1 MFKIYL
7 NDECFYD
14 DRMEQ
19 RSITGLKLTLEENK
33 AGSLEFTIYPDHPY
47 YSAFEKITST
57 ILVKQNDVI
66 IFRGRVLDSEE
77 SFYKDRKITCEGEY
91 AFFNDGIF
99 YPLGQ
104 DGGEDE
110 YGEEQITPFTPIEIF
125 TQIITDYNSQ
135 VSEDRRFLIGN
146 ISITGST
153 EEIGYAN
160 MEFIKSIEALD
171 DLIDRCGGHFIFRH
185 EDEGVYIDWTEDY
198 ESINQN
204 VSFGINLLD
213 LTQTIQGDKVVTAIL
228 PHGDTREDTNW
239 PCNISTLQIP
249 TTTLHRQM
257 GVVPDSESR
266 NEQFGDYG
274 IYLVNI
280 PLYEKYGLI
289 IEERSYDGYPDDWKD
304 QLIADVYNLTGL
316 SNSIEITA
324 VDMSCLNDVD
334 FFQIG
339 KKVDVIS
346 DKHGIK
352 DSYNITKLELNLQNP
367 SSNKF
372 TLGKVI
378 PNFVEQIV
386 NDNKTKPVD
395 GKSIKI
401 TGYEFAY
408 AISESGTEKPDDESF
423 STTYSPQQGKWLWTR
438 VTTKFNDGT
447 ETKCYYPS
455 YQGMD
460 AKQFRIKADST
471 VVIRNDRRTDAQT
484 IIFTAEISGYPN
496 AVPLWYID
504 GEKVGEGGSYSR
516 SIPYKG
522 AEKFSI
528 SLYDNTT
535 LMDTLNLSI
544 LDETKK
550 DVYLGE
556 CTTSTPTQVIDEDG
570 STLALCKGDY
580 FLCSKTFD
588 NFIAGNPY
596 VYDGE
601 TWIVAD
607 IDGFITLDK
616 YSDIMSHC
624 LTDAL
629 SGDTDTNTK
638 FMSWFQN
645 LASKKAFLQYLGA
658 QYIRLI
664 NGGKIYGGAYTMDSE
679 GNISN
684 PTGGLGFCLS
694 DDGRFEAVEALLKKL
709 TVEGLNATKAY
720 IEGEL
725 TCEDE
730 KGTVFKTQK
739 GSSVTKEIPC
749 STADHWNSTD
759 AFSVPYGSSGDASFG
774 GSSYKYKRTND
785 ANMLEIHRKEVR
797 DGTGWWP
804 TISLDTTDSY
814 TGKYKLRITCYT
826 DIDNT
831 SRITIKV
838 NNKTIV
844 NWEEI
849 DWQDIKDGGHLEYN
863 FTANKGDSIHYDY
876 DHPTML
882 GIGLWSVTSL
892 YFYDENTIPL
902 YNSSNPLSGVEIR
915 KDVIY
920 PHSTKLTLGNVFNS
934 DNYVRYALPDGWA
947 NGLPAV
953 NVTYICEATTCVIN
967 GISRQIANV
976 RKTNTEVVVYTAE
989 IGYVTLKMG
998 SYYYISGTLKLVD
1011 SERGNITETL
1021 IPSND
1026 NSAIG
1031 TPNKPFKN
1039 GYINNMQGNV
1049 NSEGTNY
1056 KVWGAVAN

>member
-198 ESINQN
+198 ESINQD

-304 QLIADVYNLTGL
+304 QLIADVDNLTGL

-460 AKQFRIKADST
+460 AKQFKIKADST

-484 IIFTAEISGYPN
+484 IIFTADISGYPN

-516 SIPYKG
+516 NIPYKK
-522 AEKFSI
+522 AEAFSVN
-528 SLYDNTT
+528 LYDGTV
-535 LMDTLNLSI
+535 LKDTLNLTVI
-544 LDETKK
+544 DKTGGAL
-550 DVYLGE
+550 YLGACE
-556 CTTSTPTQVIDEDG
+556 NSVPTQTSEGTDLI
-570 STLALCKGDY
+570 KGDY
-580 FLCSKTFD
+580 FLCTKSFAE
-588 NFIAGNPY
+588 FLAGNPY
-596 VYDGE
+596 VYNGASWESAELSGNVSVNEYADIMSKCLEDALNTDTVENTKYSSWFKKLAANIVFTNMFISRNLHIVTNNFEFQVSTIDDDGNKLE
-601 TWIVAD
+601 YPIWEVKYNNNIIFKIDTSNGTISAQNADFINSSISGTAIITNGQFKGFFDCESIKAQPDESSVYKTVIFYASQGIKQVRNLAIQLGYNPPQTSNGVKTRCRLSGNSNVAFFKLELSYDSYTFGSYSEDRIIFYD
-607 IDGFITLDK
+607 IDGKEIKLANLGIG
-616 YSDIMSHC
+616 Y
-624 LTDAL
+624 
-629 SGDTDTNTK
+629 SGDTTHGYLFTSNSYNFGDNFSGCYFTQDVT
-638 FMSWFQN
+638 
-645 LASKKAFLQYLGA
+645 LEVLQGGN
-658 QYIRLI
+658 RLVV
-664 NGGKIYGGAYTMDSE
+664 
-679 GNISN
+679 NI
-684 PTGGLGFCLS
+684 PG
-694 DDGRFEAVEALLKKL
+694 
-709 TVEGLNATKAY
+709 
-720 IEGEL
+720 IEGQGV
-725 TCEDE
+725 TSDE
-730 KGTVFKTQK
+730 
-739 GSSVTKEIPC
+739 I
-749 STADHWNSTD
+749 
-759 AFSVPYGSSGDASFG
+759 
-774 GSSYKYKRTND
+774 
-785 ANMLEIHRKEVR
+785 
-797 DGTGWWP
+797 
-804 TISLDTTDSY
+804 DSY
-814 TGKYKLRITCYT
+814 ETGRLYIDSSRYLRVKI
-826 DIDNT
+826 
-831 SRITIKV
+831 
-838 NNKTIV
+838 
-844 NWEEI
+844 
-849 DWQDIKDGGHLEYN
+849 
-863 FTANKGDSIHYDY
+863 
-876 DHPTML
+876 
-882 GIGLWSVTSL
+882 
-892 YFYDENTIPL
+892 
-902 YNSSNPLSGVEIR
+902 
-915 KDVIY
+915 
-920 PHSTKLTLGNVFNS
+920 
-934 DNYVRYALPDGWA
+934 
-947 NGLPAV
+947 
-953 NVTYICEATTCVIN
+953 
-967 GISRQIANV
+967 
-976 RKTNTEVVVYTAE
+976 
-989 IGYVTLKMG
+989 
-998 SYYYISGTLKLVD
+998 
-1011 SERGNITETL
+1011 
-1021 IPSND
+1021 
-1026 NSAIG
+1026 
-1031 TPNKPFKN
+1031 
-1039 GYINNMQGNV
+1039 
-1049 NSEGTNY
+1049 
-1056 KVWGAVAN
+1056 

>member
-33 AGSLEFTIYPDHPY
+33 AGSMEFTIYPDHPY

-185 EDEGVYIDWTEDY
+185 EDEGVYVDWTEDY
-198 ESINQN
+198 ESINQD

-239 PCNISTLQIP
+239 PCNISTLMIP
-249 TTTLHRQM
+249 TTTLHMQM

-304 QLIADVYNLTGL
+304 QLIADVDNLTGL

-324 VDMSCLNDVD
+324 LDMSCLNDID
-334 FFQIG
+334 FFQIE

-378 PNFVEQIV
+378 PNFVEQII
-386 NDNKTKPVD
+386 NENKIKPVD

-408 AISESGTEKPDDESF
+408 AISDSGTVQPDDDSF
-423 STTYSPQQGKWLWTR
+423 STSYAPQQGKWLWTR

-484 IIFTAEISGYPN
+484 IIFTANISGYPN

-516 SIPYKG
+516 NIPYKG

-528 SLYDNTT
+528 NLYDNTT

-544 LDETKK
+544 IDETGSSL
-550 DVYLGE
+550 YLGTYE
-556 CTTSTPTQVIDEDG
+556 SSVPTQTPEG
-570 STLALCKGDY
+570 TALIKGDY
-580 FLCSKTFD
+580 FLATGTFGAYISGEPYIW
-588 NFIAGNPY
+588 NGNEFVAIILNVNVTPNEY
-596 VYDGE
+596 GE
-601 TWIVAD
+601 
-607 IDGFITLDK
+607 
-616 YSDIMSHC
+616 IMSNS
-624 LTDAL
+624 LDDAL
-629 SGDTDTNTK
+629 NCNVVENSR
-638 FMSWFQN
+638 FFSWFKR
-645 LASKKAFLQYLGA
+645 LASNEAFIKYLIVNNFHVAKGDFEFNV
-658 QYIRLI
+658 RTI
-664 NGGKIYGGAYTMDSE
+664 N
-679 GNISN
+679 
-684 PTGGLGFCLS
+684 
-694 DDGRFEAVEALLKKL
+694 DDGTEMENIIWEIKYKGDYILKIDPISGLISTNNGNFEIYNDG
-709 TVEGLNATKAY
+709 TIKAKNSI
-720 IEGEL
+720 IENGNFSGSFNCSSIF
-725 TCEDE
+725 TDYRDEDE
-730 KGTVFKTQK
+730 TPF
-739 GSSVTKEIPC
+739 SI
-749 STADHWNSTD
+749 TD
-759 AFSVPYGSSGDASFG
+759 
-774 GSSYKYKRTND
+774 
-785 ANMLEIHRKEVR
+785 L
-797 DGTGWWP
+797 
-804 TISLDTTDSY
+804 SL
-814 TGKYKLRITCYT
+814 K
-826 DIDNT
+826 
-831 SRITIKV
+831 
-838 NNKTIV
+838 
-844 NWEEI
+844 
-849 DWQDIKDGGHLEYN
+849 QQ
-863 FTANKGDSIHYDY
+863 
-876 DHPTML
+876 
-882 GIGLWSVTSL
+882 
-892 YFYDENTIPL
+892 
-902 YNSSNPLSGVEIR
+902 
-915 KDVIY
+915 
-920 PHSTKLTLGNVFNS
+920 
-934 DNYVRYALPDGWA
+934 NYVRDKFVELLGYNSWSEMIGQLIKVRIENSTNKNIRYMKLLRYNAFCFYDISINPIPIVDIGLPYTANFNVDANQLEYLSA
-947 NGLPAV
+947 NG
-953 NVTYICEATTCVIN
+953 
-967 GISRQIANV
+967 S
-976 RKTNTEVVVYTAE
+976 
-989 IGYVTLKMG
+989 GYKGLYFNQGLTIVLLRG
-998 SYYYISGTLKLVD
+998 GDILKLNVVIAPTKD
-1011 SERGNITETL
+1011 ELNKMDYGEVYSDEHGNICMK
-1021 IPSND
+1021 I
-1026 NSAIG
+1026 
-1031 TPNKPFKN
+1031 
-1039 GYINNMQGNV
+1039 
-1049 NSEGTNY
+1049 
-1056 KVWGAVAN
+1056 